1 MPLIAAALVLLA
13 VVALSVL
20 LLPLS
25 LIQRYR
31 LGTRRRA
38 ARGWST
44 ALNLAGVTASAA
56 LFLFSAALIS
66 PWFPGA
72 FTYAASGLLAGCLL
86 GVAGLLLTRWESTA
100 GGLHYTPHW
109 VLVLGLTLIITG
121 RLAYGLWRGWQ
132 TWGSVPDATSW
143 LQVSGAAGSLAAGA
157 AVLGY
162 YIVYWAGVRRRM
174 RRHPPVRRVPRR

>member
-1 MPLIAAALVLLA
+1 MPLIVAALVLVA
-13 VVALSVL
+13 VLALSLL

-38 ARGWST
+38 ARGWIT
-44 ALNLAGVTASAA
+44 ALNLAGVTISSA

-66 PWFPGA
+66 PWLPGA

-86 GVAGLLLTRWESTA
+86 GVVGLLLTRWESTA

-109 VLVLGLTLIITG
+109 LLILSLTLIITG

-132 TWGSVPDATSW
+132 TWGSAPDPTSW

-162 YIVYWAGVRRRM
+162 YVIYWAGVRRRM
-174 RRHPPVRRVPRR
+174 RRHPPVRRVRRR

>member
-1 MPLIAAALVLLA
+1 MPLIVAALVLVA
-13 VVALSVL
+13 VLALSVL

-31 LGTRRRA
+31 VGTRRRP
-38 ARGWST
+38 ARGWVT
-44 ALNLAGVTASAA
+44 ALNLAGVTISSA
-56 LFLFSAALIS
+56 LFLLSAALIS

-72 FTYAASGLLAGCLL
+72 FSYAALGLLAGCVL
-86 GVAGLLLTRWESTA
+86 GIAGLLMTRWETTA

-109 VLVLGLTLIITG
+109 VLVLSLTLVITG
-121 RLAYGLWRGWQ
+121 RLAYGLWRGWH
-132 TWGSVPDATSW
+132 TWSSAPDTTSW

-162 YIVYWAGVRRRM
+162 YLVYWAGVRRRM
-174 RRHPPVRRVPRR
+174 RRHPPVRRMARR

>member
-1 MPLIAAALVLLA
+1 MPLIVAALVLVA
-13 VVALSVL
+13 VLALSVL

-38 ARGWST
+38 ARAWVT
-44 ALNLAGVTASAA
+44 ALNLAGVTLSSA
-56 LFLFSAALIS
+56 LFLVSAALIS

-109 VLVLGLTLIITG
+109 VLILFLKLIINGRPSWSTQSPTARPPVPRFSGTTSSTG
-121 RLAYGLWRGWQ
+121 RGCVAGYGG
-132 TWGSVPDATSW
+132 
-143 LQVSGAAGSLAAGA
+143 
-157 AVLGY
+157 
-162 YIVYWAGVRRRM
+162 IRRC
-174 RRHPPVRRVPRR
+174 VA